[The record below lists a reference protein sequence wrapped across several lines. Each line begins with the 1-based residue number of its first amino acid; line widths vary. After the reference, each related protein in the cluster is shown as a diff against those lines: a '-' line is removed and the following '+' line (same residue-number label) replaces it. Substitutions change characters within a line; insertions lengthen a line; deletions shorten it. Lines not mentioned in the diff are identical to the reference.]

1 VTDGRFIAAPAADAQ
16 LGELGAAQRD
26 NPFATPAYAESRR
39 RVGYAIWVLA
49 VRGDDGALATG
60 CLGLLTT
67 GRLNRTLEI
76 PSVPALGADSPF
88 WSGLR
93 ELCRAQGVTTLAL
106 DTFASPPGT
115 AIPDLGAPSTR
126 RDRQEFV
133 VDLTGDGATR
143 LGSNHK
149 RNVKKAHKAGLQLTR
164 TRAGDAVS
172 AHHALMT
179 SSLDRRRTR
188 GEEVSDAAASKDHR
202 AFLESGAGE
211 LFQAV
216 SGTTVLSSVL
226 VLRAPAS
233 GYYQSAGTSADGMA
247 TGASHFLIHGIA
259 QALQSEGATTFNLGG
274 ADEGSSLARFK
285 EGFGARCVALP
296 SAQFEV
302 GPHWRRMAT
311 RAIEWVRVRRDR
323 AASRPGAA
331 GE

>member
-1 VTDGRFIAAPAADAQ
+1 MTGGRFIAAPADDATVA
-16 LGELGAAQRD
+16 ELGAAQRD
-26 NPFATPAYAESRR
+26 NPFATVAYADSRR
-39 RVGYAIWVLA
+39 RVGYAVWLLA
-49 VRGDDGALATG
+49 LRGADGDFATG

-76 PSVPALGADSPF
+76 PSLPALGVDGAF
-88 WSGLR
+88 WSGLG
-93 ELCRAQGVTTLAL
+93 ELCRSRGVTTLAL
-106 DTFASPPGT
+106 DTFASPAGT
-115 AIPDLGAPSTR
+115 VIPELWARSTR

-133 VDLTGDGATR
+133 VDLVGEASTR

-149 RNVKKAHKAGLQLTR
+149 RNVKKAQKAGLQLTR
-164 TRAGDAVS
+164 TRGSDAV
-172 AHHALMT
+172 AVHHALMT

-202 AFLESGAGE
+202 AFLESQAGE

-226 VLRAPAS
+226 VLRAATS
-233 GYYQSAGTSADGMA
+233 GYYQSAGTSAEGMA
-247 TGASHFLIHGIA
+247 TGASHFLIHAIG

-285 EGFGARCVALP
+285 EGFGARCVGLP
-296 SAQFEV
+296 SAQCEV
-302 GPHWRRMAT
+302 GPHWRRVAT
-311 RAIEWVRVRRDR
+311 RAIEWVRRDR
-323 AASRPGAA
+323 AAVRPPSG